1 MDNNS
6 QSFIHIKYSEKN
18 IVCFHLHLFIY
29 EMLIHF
35 VELNFKLT
43 QYCMVSWYYLVSWY
57 FSWYS
62 IVRHFYGIVT
72 TLMCIYMYMFIYGGH
87 TSHRFD
93 FLSALV
99 LPYKYCLPT
108 NFLFVVQAEQ
118 NNASCRENIF
128 ESQSPSCTVLSG
140 EKREKCYAKE
150 QRMLWENQI
159 DRVQH
164 KF

>member
-1 MDNNS
+1 MHKTCSIPIFNPYVS
-6 QSFIHIKYSEKN
+6 LSLSMCVCIRVKY
-18 IVCFHLHLFIY
+18 IGVCVYTCICLY
-29 EMLIHF
+29 
-35 VELNFKLT
+35 
-43 QYCMVSWYYLVSWY
+43 MVV
-57 FSWYS
+57 
-62 IVRHFYGIVT
+62 
-72 TLMCIYMYMFIYGGH
+72 

-140 EKREKCYAKE
+140 RNEKKVLRKRTKNAVGKPNR
-150 QRMLWENQI
+150 QGSTSF
-159 DRVQH
+159 
-164 KF
+164 K